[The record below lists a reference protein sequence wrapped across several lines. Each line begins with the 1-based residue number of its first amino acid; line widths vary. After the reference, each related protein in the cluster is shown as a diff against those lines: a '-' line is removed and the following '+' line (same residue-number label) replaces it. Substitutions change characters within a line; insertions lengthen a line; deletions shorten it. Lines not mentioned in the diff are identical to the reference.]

1 MKKLNKIVVLL
12 LIIGLTMPQMTL
24 AQSAQDKIE
33 AARIAMITDRLNL
46 SPEEAQKFW
55 PLYNEYANERKQL
68 QQEYL
73 QARKDFRQSEMNEAE
88 SERLLKLGL
97 QLKEKELDLERKY
110 SERLNTVITNRQLIA
125 LRKAEE
131 DFRKILLERLQERR
145 ERQQNFQNRQE
156 RKFRDN

>member
-1 MKKLNKIVVLL
+1 MKKLINMFIVLL
-12 LIIGLTMPQMTL
+12 IAGAIIPQISF

-33 AARIAMITDRLNL
+33 AARIAMITERLNL

-55 PLYNEYANERKQL
+55 PLYNEFTNERKGL

-73 QARKDFRQSEMNEAE
+73 QARKDFRQSEMNEEE

-97 QLKEKELDLERKY
+97 QLKERELDLERKY

-145 ERQQNFQNRQE
+145 ERQQNFQNRQD

>member
-1 MKKLNKIVVLL
+1 MKKLMIIIMLL
-12 LIIGLTMPQMTL
+12 FAASVIIPQKSF
-24 AQSAQDKIE
+24 AQGAQDKIE
-33 AARIAMITDRLNL
+33 AARIAMITERLNL

-55 PLYNEYANERKQL
+55 PLYNEFSSERKLL

-73 QARKDFRQSEMNEAE
+73 QARQDFRKSEMTEEE
-88 SERLLKLGL
+88 SERLLKLGY
-97 QLKEKELDLERKY
+97 QLKERELDLERKY
-110 SERLNTVITNRQLIA
+110 AERLNTVITNRQLIA

-145 ERQQNFQNRQE
+145 ERQQNFQNRQD